1 MADWT
6 IERLD
11 RSHDRA
17 EFDCGVRTLDDFI
30 RRFVGQYEKRNL
42 GRTYVAVDAG
52 DRRIGG
58 YYTLASASLRFQ
70 ALPQESARKLPRH
83 PVPTI
88 LIARLAVDKIAQ
100 GRGLGSDLL
109 IDALARCLS
118 MADPLGV
125 HAVEVDAIDAR
136 AARFYAKHGFV
147 PLLDDELHLYLPI
160 ATIRGLLHD

>member
-6 IERLD
+6 IERLG
-11 RSHDRA
+11 RSHERA
-17 EFDCGVRTLDDFI
+17 EFDCGTPSLDDFI
-30 RRFVGQYEKRNL
+30 RRFVGQYEKRDL
-42 GRTYVAVDAG
+42 GRTYVAVRPG

-58 YYTLASASLRFQ
+58 YYTLASGGIRFQ
-70 ALPQESARKLPRH
+70 ALPRESARKLPRH

-88 LIARLAVDKIAQ
+88 LIARLAVDRDAQ
-100 GRGLGSDLL
+100 GQGLGSDHL
-109 IDALARCLS
+109 IDALARCMTL
-118 MADPLGV
+118 AEPLGV

-160 ATIRGLLHD
+160 ATIRGLLQG